1 VAGAH
6 PSTVETIPTRVVAL
20 ATSGFKFST
29 RWRDNLKGNPMLAYD
44 YPILGFFWS
53 MVIFF
58 LFFMWLWLL
67 FRIFGDIFR
76 SKDLGGFAKTL
87 WIIFVIVLPFL
98 GVFVYVI
105 ARGNAMTQRS
115 IEMAQ
120 EQRAQ
125 FDSYVRETAG
135 TSSASTADELAK
147 MASLKDQGVITEAE
161 FASAKARI
169 LG

>member
-1 VAGAH
+1 M
-6 PSTVETIPTRVVAL
+6 T
-20 ATSGFKFST
+20 
-29 RWRDNLKGNPMLAYD
+29 AYD

-76 SKDLGGFAKTL
+76 SKDLGGVAKTL

-105 ARGNAMTQRS
+105 ARGNSMTERS
-115 IEMAQ
+115 IEAA
-120 EQRAQ
+120 EAQRAQ
-125 FDSYVRETAG
+125 FDAYVRETAG
-135 TSSASTADELAK
+135 TSGAGASSTADELAK
-147 MASLKDQGVITEAE
+147 FSALKQQGVISDAE
-161 FASAKARI
+161 FAAAKAR
-169 LG
+169 LLT